1 MLGLFKQ
8 QRKIEGDIGYY
19 GLEDWWL
26 SVFTEE
32 ERNRIEEVYHPMGSD
47 SKTKPLT
54 EGKLTYSS
62 QTAAGLLRCLAGW
75 FNRPGDREIAKKII
89 EKANELADEG
99 DDVLDQHFALQQRMG
114 IYYRERD
121 TNPDAL
127 DEAIKACKD
136 QIRIAPAAAKQFLK
150 EYPKQSLPGHVGYTQ
165 LAIILK
171 KQGKY
176 KELFELCKQ
185 AKEQGW
191 AGDWDKRMVDAE
203 KKSV

>member
-1 MLGLFKQ
+1 ML
-8 QRKIEGDIGYY
+8 
-19 GLEDWWL
+19 
-26 SVFTEE
+26 
-32 ERNRIEEVYHPMGSD
+32 H
-47 SKTKPLT
+47 
-54 EGKLTYSS
+54 
-62 QTAAGLLRCLAGW
+62 CLAGW
-75 FNRPGDREIAKKII
+75 FNKPGDREIAKKII

-99 DDVLDQHFALQQRMG
+99 DDILDQHFALQQRME

-121 TNPDAL
+121 ANPDAL

-176 KELFELCKQ
+176 KELIGLCQQ

-191 AGDWDKRMVDAE
+191 AGDWDKRVVDAE